1 MQPIEIEQRAFGTR
15 DPNSQPP
22 ALGLADGAAHRIR
35 ETSLYR
41 LTTLGQI
48 EPMGVKR
55 ARWGGQLW
63 SDATTEFQVLP
74 ATLSS
79 ELCEISYNL
88 GS

>member
-1 MQPIEIEQRAFGTR
+1 
-15 DPNSQPP
+15 
-22 ALGLADGAAHRIR
+22 
-35 ETSLYR
+35 
-41 LTTLGQI
+41 LGQI